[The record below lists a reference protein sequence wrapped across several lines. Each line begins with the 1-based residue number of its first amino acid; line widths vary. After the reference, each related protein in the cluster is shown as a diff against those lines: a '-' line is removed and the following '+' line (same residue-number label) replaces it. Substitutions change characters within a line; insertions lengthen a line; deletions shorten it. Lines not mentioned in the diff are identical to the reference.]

1 MLLEVLDEDLLRTVR
16 AALDED
22 IGSGDITAA
31 LIPREQTAKATVIC
45 RETAVVC
52 GQAWFNAVFAELDS
66 RISITWLVRDGDTVR
81 DNDTLCTLSGPA
93 RPILTGERTALNFL
107 QTLSATATRARHYAE
122 TIADLPARILD
133 TRKTIPGLRR
143 AQKYAIRVGGC
154 DNHRTGL
161 YDGVLI
167 KENHIAAA
175 GSINKAVMNA
185 GIANPDVMI
194 EVEVEDDDQIQQALA
209 AGAGR
214 LLLDNFTLPALTA
227 AVQAVA
233 GRAELEASGSIT
245 LENLRE
251 TARTG
256 VDFISI
262 GALTKDIHA
271 VDLSMT
277 FDIQG
282 ESSPG

>member
-1 MLLEVLDEDLLRTVR
+1 MLLDVLEEDLLHTVR

-31 LIPREQTAKATVIC
+31 LVPRDQTASAAVIC
-45 RETAVVC
+45 RETALVC
-52 GQAWFNAVFAELDS
+52 GQAWFDAVFAELDS
-66 RISITWLVRDGDTVR
+66 SISITWLVRDGDTVR
-81 DNDTLCTLSGPA
+81 DKQTLCTLSGPA

-107 QTLSATATRARHYAE
+107 QTLSATATSAHHYAE

-133 TRKTIPGLRR
+133 TRKTIPGLRH

-154 DNHRTGL
+154 NNHRSGL
-161 YDGVLI
+161 YDGILI

-175 GSINKAVMNA
+175 GSISKAVRNA
-185 GIANPDVMI
+185 RTANPGVMI

-209 AGAGR
+209 AGTDR

-233 GRAELEASGSIT
+233 GRVELEASGGIT

-262 GALTKDIHA
+262 GTLTKDIHA
-271 VDLSMT
+271 IDLSMI

-282 ESSPG
+282 